1 MNLSYKKYR
10 KIQRFSLHVPIL
22 YFTDKQHFTNDVHIN
37 QSLSISLL
45 TLFCLFQ
52 NKPAPLSKIQ
62 KQKEMDTIKK
72 LGSLMLIL
80 TISLP
85 CFAKKKGFSLTVTYG
100 PWPGKNLNFA
110 VIKE

>member
-1 MNLSYKKYR
+1 
-10 KIQRFSLHVPIL
+10 
-22 YFTDKQHFTNDVHIN
+22 
-37 QSLSISLL
+37 
-45 TLFCLFQ
+45 
-52 NKPAPLSKIQ
+52 
-62 KQKEMDTIKK
+62 MDTIKK

-100 PWPGKNLNFA
+100 PWSGKNLNFA